1 MLHNFTC
8 EKHNDSLYCKEIFV
22 YNVLIKHWSLTNINA
37 LVSLYSHY
45 AGQLYLIDCMLE
57 KFNYSGTFLPM

>member
-8 EKHNDSLYCKEIFV
+8 EKHNDNLYCKEIFL
-22 YNVLIKHWSLTNINA
+22 YNVLIKHYWSLTNINA

-45 AGQLYLIDCMLE
+45 AGQL
-57 KFNYSGTFLPM
+57 